1 MLGLGAWSSAPFV
14 KMVAVTPTDTAA
26 TTFESCRGLWI
37 GVGGTIT
44 FINPDGTSVATT
56 VPNGLFPVSAI
67 RVAATGTTATSILAG
82 Y

>member
-1 MLGLGAWSSAPFV
+1 MLGLGSWSSAPWC
-14 KMVAVTPTDTAA
+14 KLVAVTPTDVAA

-44 FINPDGTSVATT
+44 VINSDGTSVATT
-56 VPNGLFPVSAI
+56 VPVGLFPAQVI
-67 RVAATGTTATSILAG
+67 RVAATGTTATQILAG